1 MNTLPNQDTTQPI
14 STDAATTSNKPVNQV
29 TARRLER
36 EAKKAQRSRQP
47 KIDWDEMYLENA
59 MLHGVES

>member
-1 MNTLPNQDTTQPI
+1 MNTDPNQDTTQPI
-14 STDAATTSNKPVNQV
+14 SADAATTSSKPVNQV

-36 EAKKAQRSRQP
+36 EAKKAQRSHQP